1 MIVSVTGPLG
11 DGTLSTTIVQ
21 PRHMARFAC
30 LGPDCPDT
38 CCKDWAV
45 DVDPATVRLWRNHP
59 DPHWRERLGAGLRR
73 FRKADGGERQLVAM
87 RPDGHCVFYGEDGL
101 CGIQKELGA
110 EAMPWICRVFPRG
123 EQAERDFLARTGSLA
138 CTAVARAVVSED
150 RPLDE
155 TVEGPIGPTLLA
167 LQAAT
172 TKPAFTAREAWA
184 VRRTALTI
192 LGQPTW
198 SWEARLVLTA
208 LLAGEL
214 ATLDLV
220 RGRQALP
227 SLLDRYAAAAREAE
241 PPGVAAELAAGR
253 AQGTA
258 LLVPVLK
265 AILEGA
271 REPVP
276 GKIVWAAF
284 VSAALDRLGVTTESF
299 EEAAQRAAAV
309 VRDRLGSLHAD
320 RPRLFPNLLG
330 ALLHQVRFPGER
342 PKDALGRLGR
352 AIVAFATWRILTA
365 ARLDAGVADPLEAA
379 AEVAW
384 KLGRHLAHSQKVLDR
399 AIEGL
404 SRAGGLEPARLLLL
418 AA

>member
-1 MIVSVTGPLG
+1 M
-11 DGTLSTTIVQ
+11 STTIVQ
-21 PRHMARFAC
+21 PRLMARFAC

-59 DPHWRERLGAGLRR
+59 EPHWRARLGEGLRTV
-73 FRKADGGERQLVAM
+73 RKPDGTERQLVAM
-87 RPDGHCVFYGEDGL
+87 RPDGHCVFYTEDGL

-138 CTAVARAVVSED
+138 CTAVARAVLNEE
-150 RPLDE
+150 RALDE
-155 TVEGPIGPTLLA
+155 MVDGPIGPTLLA
-167 LQAAT
+167 LQPPT
-172 TKPAFTAREAWA
+172 TKPTFTAREAWA
-184 VRRTALTI
+184 VRRTALAI

-214 ATLDLV
+214 AGSDLV
-220 RGRQALP
+220 RGRQGLW
-227 SLLDRYAAAAREAE
+227 SLLDRYAAAAREPE
-241 PPGVAAELAAGR
+241 PAGVAAELAAGR

-284 VSAALDRLGVTTESF
+284 VSAALDRLGVTATNL
-299 EEAAQRAAAV
+299 EEAAQRVAAV
-309 VRDRLGSLHAD
+309 VRDRLDPLYAE
-320 RPRLFPNLLG
+320 RPRSFANLLG

-384 KLGRHLAHSQKVLDR
+384 KLGRHLAHAPKVLDR

-404 SRAGGLEPARLLLL
+404 ARAGGLDPARLLLL